1 MTDSPTLP
9 ACCSPPQTRWLLP
22 RPLAGVHLASTRFDP
37 ARLDPDDFQRWGI
50 APLEAATKRQA
61 EYLAGRI
68 CAHAAL
74 RQATGTPAIPAI
86 GADRAP
92 CWPAGATG
100 SITHG
105 AGFAAA
111 ITARREQWQGLGLDV
126 EKRLTTARADR
137 LVEQI
142 LTSRELQ
149 AYRALD
155 DEGRALLLT
164 LTFSI
169 KESLFKALYPL
180 VNRRFY
186 FQDAEL
192 LAHSEEGHARLR
204 LLADLSPAWRSGA
217 QLEGQFALFDD
228 YLLSLVGIP
237 A

>member
-1 MTDSPTLP
+1 MTISPALP
-9 ACCSPPQTRWLLP
+9 ACCTPPQRQWLLP
-22 RPLAGVHLASTRFDP
+22 RPLADVHLVSTRFEP
-37 ARLDPDDFQRWGI
+37 AQLEQGDFQRWGI

-68 CAHAAL
+68 CAHEAL
-74 RQATGTPAIPAI
+74 RHATGTPAVPAI
-86 GADRAP
+86 GEDRAP
-92 CWPAGATG
+92 CWPADATG

-111 ITARREQWQGLGLDV
+111 IAARREHWLGLGLDV
-126 EKRLTTARADR
+126 EKRLTVARADR

-142 LTSRELQ
+142 LTPRELQ
-149 AYRALD
+149 GYRSLN
-155 DEGRALLLT
+155 DEHRALLLT

-180 VNRRFY
+180 VNKRFY

-192 LAHSEEGHARLR
+192 LAHGEDGQARLQ
-204 LLADLSPAWRSGA
+204 LLTDLSPQWRNGA
-217 QLEGQFALFDD
+217 QLDGQFALMDD
-228 YLLSLVGIP
+228 YLLSLVSIP

>member
-1 MTDSPTLP
+1 MTSSPALP
-9 ACCSPPQTRWLLP
+9 TCCSPPDARWLLP
-22 RPLAGVHLASTRFDP
+22 HPLVGAHLVSTRFEP
-37 ARLDPDDFQRWGI
+37 ARLDLADFQRWGI

-68 CAHAAL
+68 CAHEVL
-74 RQATGTPAIPAI
+74 RQATGTPAIPTI

-92 CWPAGATG
+92 CWPTGATG

-111 ITARREQWQGLGLDV
+111 IAARREHWQGLGLDV

-142 LTSRELQ
+142 LTPRELQ
-149 AYRALD
+149 GYRALD
-155 DEGRALLLT
+155 DERRALLLT

-169 KESLFKALYPL
+169 KESLFKALFPL

-192 LAHSEEGHARLR
+192 LAYGEDGQARLR
-204 LLADLSPAWRSGA
+204 LLTDLSPQWRSGA
-217 QLEGQFALFDD
+217 QLEGQFVLLGD
-228 YLLSLVGIP
+228 YLLSLVSIP

>member
-1 MTDSPTLP
+1 MTPSPALP
-9 ACCSPPQTRWLLP
+9 ACCSPTDTRWLLP
-22 RPLAGVHLASTRFDP
+22 HPLPGAHLVSTRFDP
-37 ARLDPDDFQRWGI
+37 ARLDIADFPRWDI

-61 EYLAGRI
+61 EYLAGRV
-68 CAHAAL
+68 CAHEVL

-92 CWPAGATG
+92 CWPAGTTG

-105 AGFAAA
+105 AGLAAA
-111 ITARREQWQGLGLDV
+111 IAARREHWQGLGLDV

-137 LVEQI
+137 LVAQI
-142 LTSRELQ
+142 LTPRELRD
-149 AYRALD
+149 YRALD
-155 DEGRALLLT
+155 EERRALLLT

-186 FQDAEL
+186 FHDAEL
-192 LAHSEEGHARLR
+192 LVHGEDGQAQLR
-204 LLADLSPAWRSGA
+204 LLSDLSPQWRSGA
-217 QLEGQFALFDD
+217 QLEGQFALLDD
-228 YLLSLVGIP
+228 HLLSLVSIP